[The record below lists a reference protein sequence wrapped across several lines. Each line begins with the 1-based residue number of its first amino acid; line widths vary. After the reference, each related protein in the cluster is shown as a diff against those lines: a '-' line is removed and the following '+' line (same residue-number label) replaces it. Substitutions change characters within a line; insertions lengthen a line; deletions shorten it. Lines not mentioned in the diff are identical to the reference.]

1 MANTQILKSSAPV
14 VLTLIVG
21 STGAGT
27 TTPASAP
34 PSFNVWLGGTKI
46 VADTA
51 LGTLPITVNGLTV
64 SAYTNNANPS
74 ATSITIAVA
83 PSTSLAAATGYIV
96 NVSSP
101 AGNPSTGVFDIPV
114 AWGYAASGASL
125 AAVNGYY
132 IPVVGAN
139 ATFNSATQYTN
150 GTYFLGYTGTTWAID
165 TTINNGAVPT
175 CTSSTAGANAIN
187 VPFSAWSGS
196 GSCPTPPVFT
206 GITTTSAFTLTSAGT
221 AAANGTYV
229 PVVGASAVLNGAAQ
243 YTNTV
248 DFLAFSTI
256 PAAPGQQW
264 MVQTVVNGGYQSGPL
279 YTNGGG
285 TATAF
290 PLTGWGISNGVAPVP
305 TFTPSGTFL
314 VVPTTPTI
322 TAAGN
327 LQMTVNIGNAAS
339 EPVGT
344 TYSILRG
351 TTAGGESATPFQTG
365 ITALPYVFTESAPGT
380 YFYKIT
386 ATSGGVTT
394 TSAEVSATAIN
405 QQLTKGGTTGVIN
418 LGAGLGAGTT
428 LVYGG
433 MTCFNLWQGGV
444 QVIPLTTI
452 ATLPITVYG
461 LTVSAEAVNGTGQA
475 TSITLAVSAGSTLA
489 TAAGFIINTNPGN
502 GYTSGSFDILAAAGA
517 TLVVPT
523 GPTVTAGASL
533 QMTANISNVAS
544 EPSGTTY
551 SILRGTTTGA
561 ESATAFKTGITA
573 FPYVFTESAA
583 GTYFYQITATSGG
596 TTTAASIE
604 VSATVT
610 AWGYTVANAGNTSA
624 NGNYIP
630 VTGANATSQGAPQ
643 YFNGTNYLAYAGT
656 PGSPEWL
663 ISSTLNASYNSAGI
677 LYYNGTGATTTG
689 PQLTGWGI
697 NSGVTAPAPTLTAIS
712 TTTAYTLTSAG
723 TAAANG
729 NYVPVTGANAV
740 WNGATQYTNTVDF
753 IAFTTSPG
761 APFWGLS
768 SVVNPSYNS
777 LNIWYTNP
785 STNTAVVPTTGW
797 VVSQGAA
804 PAPNF
809 TAVGASV
816 AAPSALTSFAVV
828 LADTGTAP
836 SPTLSWVLPAS
847 GTAYTGFN
855 VRRGTA
861 AAGESATPLN
871 GSALAA
877 GVLSYVDTTAAYAVD
892 YYYVVDGLWSSG
904 TVTTGELHIKTDT
917 AAPTSLAATFGN
929 SQVLLTWTNATG
941 ALGVIVER
949 TPQGAGTWTTITT
962 AASPITSFTDSTV
975 VNGTAYS
982 FRIRNLD

>member
-1 MANTQILKSSAPV
+1 MANTQIPKSSAPI
-14 VLTLIVG
+14 VLTLVVG

-27 TTPASAP
+27 TVPANAP
-34 PSFNVWLGGTKI
+34 PSFNVWLGGTKV

-64 SAYTNNANPS
+64 SACTNNSNPS
-74 ATSITIAVA
+74 TTSITIAVA
-83 PSTSLAAATGYIV
+83 PSTSLAAATGYII
-96 NVSSP
+96 NVSSSS
-101 AGNPSTGVFDIPV
+101 GNPSTGVFDIPA
-114 AWGYAASGASL
+114 AWGYTASGASV

-132 IPVVGAN
+132 IPVVGAY
-139 ATFNSATQYTN
+139 ATLNSATQYTN

-165 TTINNGAVPT
+165 TAINNGAVPT
-175 CTSSTAGANAIN
+175 CTSGTTGANALN

-196 GSCPTPPVFT
+196 ASCPSPPVFT
-206 GITTTSAFTLTSAGT
+206 GITTTSAFTLTGAGT
-221 AAANGTYV
+221 APSNGTYV
-229 PVVGASAVLNGAAQ
+229 PVVGASAVLNGAVQ

-248 DFLAFSTI
+248 DFLAFSNV
-256 PAAPGQQW
+256 PVAPGQNW
-264 MVQTVVNGGYQSGPL
+264 MVQAVVNGTYTSGSP
-279 YTNGGG
+279 YTNTGG

-290 PLTGWGISNGVAPVP
+290 PLTGWSTASGTAPVP

-322 TAAGN
+322 VAAGN
-327 LQMTVNIGNAAS
+327 LQMTANIGNAAS

-365 ITALPYVFTESAPGT
+365 ITALPYVFTESALGT

-394 TSAEVSATAIN
+394 TSAEVSATAIY
-405 QQLTKGGTTGVIN
+405 QQLTKGGTTGVVN
-418 LGAGLGAGTT
+418 LGAGLGTGTT

-433 MTCFNLWQGGV
+433 TTCFNLWQAGV

-452 ATLPITVYG
+452 ATLPVTVNG

-489 TAAGFIINTNPGN
+489 TATGFIINTNAGN

-517 TLVVPT
+517 TPVVPT

-533 QMTANISNVAS
+533 QMTANISNAAS

-551 SILRGTTTGA
+551 SILRGTATGA

-604 VSATVT
+604 VSAT
-610 AWGYTVANAGNTSA
+610 AIAAA
-624 NGNYIP
+624 
-630 VTGANATSQGAPQ
+630 
-643 YFNGTNYLAYAGT
+643 
-656 PGSPEWL
+656 
-663 ISSTLNASYNSAGI
+663 
-677 LYYNGTGATTTG
+677 
-689 PQLTGWGI
+689 
-697 NSGVTAPAPTLTAIS
+697 APT
-712 TTTAYTLTSAG
+712 
-723 TAAANG
+723 
-729 NYVPVTGANAV
+729 
-740 WNGATQYTNTVDF
+740 
-753 IAFTTSPG
+753 
-761 APFWGLS
+761 
-768 SVVNPSYNS
+768 
-777 LNIWYTNP
+777 
-785 STNTAVVPTTGW
+785 
-797 VVSQGAA
+797 
-804 PAPNF
+804 
-809 TAVGASV
+809 
-816 AAPSALTSFAVV
+816 ALTSFAVV

-871 GSALAA
+871 ASPLAA
-877 GVLSYVDTTAAYAVD
+877 GVLSYIDTTAAYATD
-892 YYYVVDGLWSSG
+892 YYYVVDGLWASG
-904 TVTTGELHIKTDT
+904 TVTTSELHIKTDT
-917 AAPTSLAATFGN
+917 AAPTNLVATFGN
-929 SQVLLTWTNATG
+929 SQVALTWVNATG

-949 TPQGAGTWTTITT
+949 TPQSANTWTTITT
-962 AASPITSFTDSTV
+962 IASPVTSFTDSTV

-982 FRIRNLD
+982 FRVRNLD